1 MDFLFRYI
9 YCFLSIG
16 FTGFLFSFSVMKD
29 IKNELKVFDE
39 QAKSKQS
46 MSEIKEKLNKFKE
59 VKFMNPPIK

>member
-1 MDFLFRYI
+1 
-9 YCFLSIG
+9 
-16 FTGFLFSFSVMKD
+16 MKD

-59 VKFMNPPIK
+59 VKFMNPPIKWTI